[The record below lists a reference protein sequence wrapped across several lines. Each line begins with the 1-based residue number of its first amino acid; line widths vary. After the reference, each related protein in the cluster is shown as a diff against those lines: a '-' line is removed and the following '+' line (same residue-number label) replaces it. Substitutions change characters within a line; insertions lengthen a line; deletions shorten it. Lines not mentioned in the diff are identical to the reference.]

1 MGEERTREILRIKA
15 REPEAIPAAG
25 LAIERLAASTG
36 LSSLEASRFRFVVE
50 EVCADR
56 IAHGFAATQDAEVDI
71 RLEHRPGEIVALV
84 DDGGMPVD
92 AAATGA
98 GTSGL
103 MAQLLERGFVDELH
117 ASFRGREGNRCT
129 ATKFIRNVQAG
140 LAAQSSASPI
150 ADAGKT
156 ETAAPGDIE
165 YREMRPEDAV
175 ELARCFY
182 RTYGMSAPA
191 ADEVVYH
198 PERCA
203 ERVRARLHLGTV
215 AVTPQGRI
223 VGHTALERESLDDPI
238 AIGGY
243 LVVDPEYRG
252 HGIAER
258 LTEIRFREGPS
269 LGLRGMLAMA
279 VTIHTA
285 SQKTSLANGGHEVG
299 VLLAAQ
305 EARIVMRGIGGK
317 QGHERHSIVA
327 FYFPWSD
334 LARESCPPAAY
345 RDLIARIYANC
356 GIERTIRSAPGG
368 INLESLPTRSM
379 LDVSILRAASHGRI
393 RVKTYGR
400 DFLAEVLHLVRDLH
414 QHHVAVIRLELPLSD
429 PLTAVFGGAAE
440 ELGFSF
446 AAVFPATAAG
456 DLLCMQS
463 LHGVEVGPA
472 DIHTASEN
480 GAALLQAVIAS
491 RERVLSSTS
500 ARTMEGAERALKS
513 SI

>member
-1 MGEERTREILRIKA
+1 MGVGHTHEILRIKA

-25 LAIERLAASTG
+25 LAIERLAASVG

-56 IAHGFAATQDAEVDI
+56 IAHGFAEGQAAEVDI
-71 RLEHRPGEIVALV
+71 RLEHRPGEIVAIV
-84 DDGGMPVD
+84 DDGGMPLEAD
-92 AAATGA
+92 ATGA

-129 ATKFIRNVQAG
+129 ATKFIRNVKAA
-140 LAAQSSASPI
+140 LAAEGGG
-150 ADAGKT
+150 AGAQNAAA
-156 ETAAPGDIE
+156 AAPGEIE
-165 YREMRPEDAV
+165 YREMKPEDAF

-191 ADEVVYH
+191 ADESVYH
-198 PERCA
+198 PERLA

-223 VGHTALERESLDDPI
+223 VGHTALERESVDDPI
-238 AIGGY
+238 ATGGY

-258 LTEIRFREGPS
+258 LTEIRFREGPA

-279 VTIHTA
+279 VTVHTA

-327 FYFPWSD
+327 FYFPWND
-334 LARESCPPAAY
+334 LAAESYPPAAY
-345 RDLIARIYANC
+345 RDLVGRIYANC
-356 GIERTIRSAPGG
+356 GIERTLRPAPGG
-368 INLESLPTRSM
+368 ISLEGLPARSM

-400 DFLAEVLHLVRDLH
+400 DFLAEVLHMVRDLH

-429 PLTAVFGGAAE
+429 PLTAIFGGAAE

-446 AAVFPATAAG
+446 AAVFPGTAAG

-463 LHGVEVGPA
+463 IHAVEVNPA
-472 DIHTASEN
+472 EIHTASEN

-500 ARTMEGAERALKS
+500 ARTLEGAERALGNS
-513 SI
+513 A